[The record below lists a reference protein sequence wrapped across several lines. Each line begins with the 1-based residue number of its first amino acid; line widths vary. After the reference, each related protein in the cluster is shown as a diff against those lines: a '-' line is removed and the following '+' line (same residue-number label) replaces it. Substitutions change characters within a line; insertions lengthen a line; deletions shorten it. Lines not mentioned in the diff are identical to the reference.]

1 MDGGLGG
8 GNGFMF
14 RTRREEDA
22 KAFQDEFVERGRRR
36 NAYSRAT
43 LIVVP
48 GILVVLLTLGVL
60 DALG

>member
-22 KAFQDEFVERGRRR
+22 KVFQDEWAARGRGRS
-36 NAYSRAT
+36 AYSRTT

-48 GILVVLLTLGVL
+48 GIFLVLLALGVL

>member
-22 KAFQDEFVERGRRR
+22 KAFQDEWAARGRARS
-36 NAYSRAT
+36 AYSRAT

-48 GILVVLLTLGVL
+48 GIFLVLAVLGVL
-60 DALG
+60 AALG